1 MRVVVADDS
10 PLLREGVAHVLAEDG
25 IEVVAQVGDATSLV
39 NAVERTQPDLAVID
53 VRMPPTQTDE
63 GARAAVEIRSRHPE
77 IGLLLLSQV
86 IEAQY
91 ALTLLSEHPHGFGYL
106 LKDRVLAI
114 DDFLQSVH
122 RVADGGT
129 AIDPDVVSQ
138 LLGRRRAHD
147 PLDELTPREREILAL
162 MAEGRS
168 NHGICEKL
176 FLSPKTVESHVHNIF
191 AKLRITAAADDHRR
205 VMAVLAY
212 LRGES
217 SG

>member
-10 PLLREGVAHVLAEDG
+10 PLLREGVAHVLTEDG
-25 IEVVAQVGDATSLV
+25 IEVVAQVGDATSLL
-39 NAVERTQPDLAVID
+39 NAVEREQPDLAVID

-63 GARAAVEIRSRHPE
+63 GARAAVEIRARQPE
-77 IGLLLLSQV
+77 VGLLLLSQV

-91 ALTLLSEHPHGFGYL
+91 ALTLLTEHPHGFGYL

-138 LLGRRRAHD
+138 LLGRRREHD
-147 PLDELTPREREILAL
+147 PLDDLTTREREILAL

-168 NHGICEKL
+168 NRGICQKL
-176 FLSPKTVESHVHNIF
+176 FLSPKTVESHVHSIF
-191 AKLRITAAADDHRR
+191 LKLGVTAAADDHRR
-205 VMAVLAY
+205 VIAVLAY

>member
-1 MRVVVADDS
+1 VRVVVADDS
-10 PLLREGVAHVLAEDG
+10 PLLREGVAHVLVENG
-25 IEVVAQVGDATSLV
+25 IEVVAQVGDATALL
-39 NAVERTQPDLAVID
+39 NAIERTRPDLAIVD

-63 GARAAVEIRSRHPE
+63 GARAAVEIRSRHPDVG
-77 IGLLLLSQV
+77 ILLLSQV

-114 DDFLQSVH
+114 DDFIQSVE
-122 RVADGGT
+122 RVAAGGT
-129 AIDPDVVSQ
+129 SIDPDVVSQ
-138 LLGRRRAHD
+138 LLGRRREDD

-168 NHGICEKL
+168 NRGICQQL

-191 AKLRITAAADDHRR
+191 AKLGITAAEDDHRR
-205 VMAVLAY
+205 VLAVLAY
-212 LRGES
+212 LRS
-217 SG
+217 